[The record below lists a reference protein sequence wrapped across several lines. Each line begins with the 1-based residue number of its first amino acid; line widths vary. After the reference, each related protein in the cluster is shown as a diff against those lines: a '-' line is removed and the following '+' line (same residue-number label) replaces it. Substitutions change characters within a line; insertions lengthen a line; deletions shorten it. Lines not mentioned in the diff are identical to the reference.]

1 MVVMTNVDDEGDDN
15 DDDDCAHDDNDDH
28 HRDHYAHGE
37 AGTDYGY
44 DDRVHYYG

>member
-1 MVVMTNVDDEGDDN
+1 MQRTIACQSEMNLD
-15 DDDDCAHDDNDDH
+15 AHDDNDDH